1 MILRDNLMSWKK
13 YRKVLSFP
21 IEEEVTD
28 IDKDGNESVVALSYK
43 TNFLKFSDFM
53 IKSCW

>member
-53 IKSCW
+53 IKSC